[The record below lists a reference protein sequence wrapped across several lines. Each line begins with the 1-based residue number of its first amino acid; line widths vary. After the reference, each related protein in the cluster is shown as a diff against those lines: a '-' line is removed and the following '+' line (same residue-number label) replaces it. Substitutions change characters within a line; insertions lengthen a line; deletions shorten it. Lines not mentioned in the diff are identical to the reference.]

1 VLKTRVLAAL
11 IFAPALLL
19 VVIKGG
25 LPLQLTCLALSLVML
40 WEAMALLVPPEAFWV
55 RRAAWLLGAATA
67 AWSVGL
73 APSAGGHLI
82 LGTGAVVLLAAA
94 LASPGAL
101 GTQVSAATGA
111 LLSIAL
117 TAGLMPLLW
126 QLRARPVLGL
136 GLSLMAL
143 FCTWASD
150 TGAYFAGRAFGR
162 RKLYPRISPGKTLE
176 GALGGLALGMAMA
189 MALAFA
195 LKLPLALGEA
205 LTLGLLAA
213 TLGILGDLSESLLK
227 RQAGVK
233 DSSKLIPG
241 HGGFLD
247 RFDGV
252 LFALYGVEA
261 YTTWVLGL

>member
-1 VLKTRVLAAL
+1 
-11 IFAPALLL
+11 
-19 VVIKGG
+19 
-25 LPLQLTCLALSLVML
+25 
-40 WEAMALLVPPEAFWV
+40 
-55 RRAAWLLGAATA
+55 
-67 AWSVGL
+67 
-73 APSAGGHLI
+73 
-82 LGTGAVVLLAAA
+82 
-94 LASPGAL
+94 
-101 GTQVSAATGA
+101 
-111 LLSIAL
+111 
-117 TAGLMPLLW
+117 
-126 QLRARPVLGL
+126 
-136 GLSLMAL
+136 
-143 FCTWASD
+143 
-150 TGAYFAGRAFGR
+150 
-162 RKLYPRISPGKTLE
+162 LE